1 MPDKDEDSGDPG
13 DRDVESIV
21 VGVEQM
27 NVQQK
32 QDDMTNWHR
41 TGVEPVTG
49 DVSVIQNAKAS
60 AMPEPDDADIPE
72 EDIDDDDMYVDD
84 GVVAPVLDEGDD
96 DP

>member
-32 QDDMTNWHR
+32 QDDLTNWRR
-41 TGVEPVTG
+41 TGVEPVT
-49 DVSVIQNAKAS
+49 AS

-72 EDIDDDDMYVDD
+72 EDIDDDDTYVDD

-96 DP
+96 GP